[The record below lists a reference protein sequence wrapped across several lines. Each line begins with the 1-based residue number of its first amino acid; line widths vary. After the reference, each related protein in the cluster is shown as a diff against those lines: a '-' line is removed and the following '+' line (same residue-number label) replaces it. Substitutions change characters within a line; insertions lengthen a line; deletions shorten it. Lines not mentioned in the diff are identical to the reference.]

1 MLRGP
6 NMADKDL
13 DRHAADQ
20 SPKAKAAQWQPE
32 ISRSFSPRVD
42 AQSMRQG
49 SMQINNN
56 GESSGPG
63 DEQSQES
70 SFGQTLFTPD
80 RIERKLMR
88 NTTVM
93 TLHSDS
99 ESGYE
104 DDFDLELLS
113 RYDHDDG
120 DAMVRESAV
129 PSISIHGQEQNFI
142 NFSRSSVTGETS
154 SEAKSSQYIR
164 FSLHGS
170 GALSGVHDPS
180 DDDSLMDA
188 GDQELDEGSDLV
200 KEDSDDDD
208 DDDEDEDEEEEGDSE
223 DSRLGMKNVL
233 GSYLLAPMGFD
244 DDDNLATSPGME
256 GYVEAAER
264 FQIFAGVNE
273 FDESDQIGL
282 SDHPYQVVPKS
293 KRKDQERLL
302 ENKRRQGKLLLVSL
316 LDNFCLLYD
325 QSPERNRKL
334 FYVICKTLSNMGI
347 IDEEYLEE
355 MSAVRSSYQR
365 AFRSLVVSA
374 LTSIKQ
380 EQMIMESRRIM
391 APPSTPTESRERR
404 GRGADMTSRDSS
416 QSISDSLSLK
426 GLVPSAYL
434 HTPQVTTS
442 AFPSATNM
450 MRTLS
455 FGDMF
460 DNDPTR
466 YKHDFVEL
474 SKLGK
479 GGFASVFKAR
489 NKLDGIEY
497 AIKKIRLRGGAKVRY
512 EKIFREIKFLARLD
526 HTNVIRYYS
535 SWLEHAD
542 YPVSRREM
550 FSDGGVGGM
559 DSNGELDD
567 EYDDEYGDEDD
578 YTNTNTRSMGDQ
590 VVIPERQRRRSI
602 DYFGPHA
609 EQHPADPED
618 LSMGIVFGEYDDGD
632 DSSPEIDFEDVSQG
646 QGDAQTTAGRCGL
659 DHHGVIIERFENLME
674 GEDME
679 RTHSASSTLTSRIIP
694 GATKTEPPRRK
705 HKQPTVSLE
714 MQGRPLAWEETEEES
729 ARRKSSISTSYSALS
744 SSIEEIQRSLPSS
757 YSNSNS
763 NSNSNSGLGS
773 RYGHSHPDDRTLATL
788 ETNNAIR
795 PFSFPDQK
803 ESNRRDFIGG
813 GIGGLHGAGSAC
825 GGRGHRDRGGR
836 LITRDL
842 TLFIQMQLC
851 QTTLQD
857 YLVYRNERPV
867 AVPKRLHNELSKR
880 LRDRN
885 GISSAS
891 SPTERT
897 HSTPGSPLQQ
907 TCHKDLVDPAA
918 NQHIFRAIVEG
929 VAYIHDQDMIH
940 RDLKPSNIF
949 LGMPGGTE
957 YQRTQQQQQSDH
969 TSRLVSSAVPG
980 AMTTMSSASSRQ
992 ELSLQQSFASQ
1003 YPDYDQ
1009 CSHTREQIQEELFT
1023 NIEAMVPKI
1032 GDFGLVTDMEGGATM
1047 DAESGT
1053 PTPTTTAPGPSPP
1066 NSNEPLLRRHS
1077 SAVTT
1082 GSRSSRT
1089 RTTAVGTVTYASPEQ
1104 LARPN
1109 LGYDQKADIYSLG
1122 IIFFELY
1129 HPFSTL
1135 MERHAVLRTLRNGEL
1150 PPDFVSR
1157 WPKEAAFVLWLM
1169 AEDPQMRPTAR
1180 EILDFDL
1187 IRKSKEDPATFSS
1200 TTTPMFTTT
1209 TEIVGETGK
1218 DHQGRTIAA
1227 AAATL
1232 SHGGHP
1238 KLDVVGGAVAEIEG
1252 LGLLA
1257 SNAATASSLTSV
1269 VIKSAARVICEGCQS
1284 RCRCFEPLRH
1294 QDAKPETAAGLVKD
1308 EDDGEN
1314 GGQRV
1319 GIDSLKGHNNSSN
1332 NNISSSSSTSKGEKS
1347 KRQNHRGHRSTKS
1360 TTSSTLLTSK
1370 LPRTEL
1376 EQKLSEESE
1385 KVQRLE
1391 MSMAAIR
1398 AENRALLD
1406 RIQQLEYEKE
1416 TSWRRTDETG
1426 YVDEDDD
1433 NLF

>member
-1 MLRGP
+1 
-6 NMADKDL
+6 MADKDL
-13 DRHAADQ
+13 DRRAADQ
-20 SPKAKAAQWQPE
+20 SPKAKASQWLPD
-32 ISRSFSPRVD
+32 ISRSFSSRVD
-42 AQSMRQG
+42 AQPMRQG
-49 SMQINNN
+49 SIQISHV
-56 GESSGPG
+56 GEGSRPG
-63 DEQSQES
+63 DGQHQES
-70 SFGQTLFTPD
+70 SSTRTLFTHD
-80 RIERKLMR
+80 GMERKLMR

-104 DDFDLELLS
+104 DDFDLEPLS
-113 RYDHDDG
+113 RFDHDERDTI
-120 DAMVRESAV
+120 VRESAV
-129 PSISIHGQEQNFI
+129 PNISMHGQDQDFI
-142 NFSRSSVTGETS
+142 NYGRGNETGESS
-154 SEAKSSQYIR
+154 SEAASSQYIR
-164 FSLHGS
+164 FSWHGS
-170 GALSGVHDPS
+170 GASFGGHDPS
-180 DDDSLMDA
+180 NGDNIVDA
-188 GDQELDEGSDLV
+188 GDQGLDSSSGLDE
-200 KEDSDDDD
+200 EDSE
-208 DDDEDEDEEEEGDSE
+208 DEDEDEDADEDEDEDESEDEDEDEDEGEYEEGDSE

-244 DDDNLATSPGME
+244 DDDNLANSPGME

-416 QSISDSLSLK
+416 QSISDSLSSK

-434 HTPQVTTS
+434 HTPQATTS

-466 YKHDFVEL
+466 YKHDFVEI

-526 HTNVIRYYS
+526 HKNVIRYYS

-550 FSDGGVGGM
+550 FGDGGVGDM
-559 DSNGELDD
+559 DSNGDLDD
-567 EYDDEYGDEDD
+567 EYDEEYGDEDE

-590 VVIPERQRRRSI
+590 VAILERQRRRSI

-609 EQHPADPED
+609 EQHSADPDD
-618 LSMGIVFGEYDDGD
+618 LSMGIVFGEYDDD
-632 DSSPEIDFEDVSQG
+632 DERSQEIDFEDVSQG
-646 QGDAQTTAGRCGL
+646 QDDAQITAGHRGL
-659 DHHGVIIERFENLME
+659 DHHQDAVELFENLME
-674 GEDME
+674 GKEME

-694 GATKTEPPRRK
+694 GATDSEPPRRK
-705 HKQPTVSLE
+705 HKQPTVSQE
-714 MQGRPLAWEETEEES
+714 MQGRPLAWEETEDEP
-729 ARRKSSISTSYSALS
+729 AHRKSSMSTSYSALS

-757 YSNSNS
+757 YSNSH
-763 NSNSNSGLGS
+763 SNSGLGS
-773 RYGHSHPDDRTLATL
+773 RYGHSHPDDRTLGTL
-788 ETNNAIR
+788 EVNNAIR

-813 GIGGLHGAGSAC
+813 GIGGLHGAGPAR
-825 GGRGHRDRGGR
+825 GGSGHRDRGGR

-857 YLVYRNERPV
+857 YLVYRNERPA
-867 AVPKRLHNELSKR
+867 AVPKRLHNELSKK
-880 LRDRN
+880 LKDRN

-891 SPTERT
+891 NLADQRT

-949 LGMPGGTE
+949 LGMPAGTE

-969 TSRLVSSAVPG
+969 TSMLASSALAG
-980 AMTTMSSASSRQ
+980 TMTTMSLAGSRQ
-992 ELSLQQSFASQ
+992 GVSLQQGFASQ
-1003 YPDYDQ
+1003 YPDLEQ
-1009 CSHTREQIQEELFT
+1009 CPLTREQIQEELFT
-1023 NIEAMVPKI
+1023 NIETMVPKI

-1047 DAESGT
+1047 DTETCTPALT
-1053 PTPTTTAPGPSPP
+1053 PTKTVPGS
-1066 NSNEPLLRRHS
+1066 SSSTSKDPLLRRHS
-1077 SAVTT
+1077 ST
-1082 GSRSSRT
+1082 
-1089 RTTAVGTVTYASPEQ
+1089 
-1104 LARPN
+1104 
-1109 LGYDQKADIYSLG
+1109 
-1122 IIFFELY
+1122 
-1129 HPFSTL
+1129 
-1135 MERHAVLRTLRNGEL
+1135 
-1150 PPDFVSR
+1150 
-1157 WPKEAAFVLWLM
+1157 
-1169 AEDPQMRPTAR
+1169 
-1180 EILDFDL
+1180 
-1187 IRKSKEDPATFSS
+1187 
-1200 TTTPMFTTT
+1200 
-1209 TEIVGETGK
+1209 
-1218 DHQGRTIAA
+1218 
-1227 AAATL
+1227 
-1232 SHGGHP
+1232 
-1238 KLDVVGGAVAEIEG
+1238 
-1252 LGLLA
+1252 
-1257 SNAATASSLTSV
+1257 
-1269 VIKSAARVICEGCQS
+1269 
-1284 RCRCFEPLRH
+1284 
-1294 QDAKPETAAGLVKD
+1294 
-1308 EDDGEN
+1308 
-1314 GGQRV
+1314 
-1319 GIDSLKGHNNSSN
+1319 
-1332 NNISSSSSTSKGEKS
+1332 
-1347 KRQNHRGHRSTKS
+1347 
-1360 TTSSTLLTSK
+1360 
-1370 LPRTEL
+1370 
-1376 EQKLSEESE
+1376 
-1385 KVQRLE
+1385 
-1391 MSMAAIR
+1391 
-1398 AENRALLD
+1398 
-1406 RIQQLEYEKE
+1406 
-1416 TSWRRTDETG
+1416 
-1426 YVDEDDD
+1426 
-1433 NLF
+1433 